1 MTIRGAVLAGGAA
14 SRFGGKP
21 KGLERVGGERIL
33 DRVVRSIQDAIGT
46 LPVLIANAPEASG
59 WRHDLE
65 VVPDVLPHRGSLGG
79 LYTAVVS
86 GDGPVLVLAWDM
98 PFVPPDLLRDLVEG
112 AGDNEI
118 FLPAAEDPNEIEPLC
133 GVYTPAC
140 APVMRRHLDEED
152 FRAAGFHEEV
162 RTGFLPLE
170 EVTKHGDPA
179 TLFFNVNTVDDLAK
193 AEKLWRELNV

>member
-1 MTIRGAVLAGGAA
+1 MTIRSAVLAGGAS

-33 DRVVRSIQDAIGT
+33 DRVVHSIQDAVGT
-46 LPVLIANAPEASG
+46 LPVLIANAPEAVG
-59 WRHDLE
+59 WRHDLT
-65 VVPDVLPHRGSLGG
+65 VTPDVLPNRGSLGG
-79 LYTAVVS
+79 IYTAVAS

-98 PFVPPDLLRDLVEG
+98 PFVPSSLLRELV
-112 AGDNEI
+112 ACARDYDV
-118 FLPAAEDPNEIEPLC
+118 FLPATDDPDEIEPLC
-133 GVYTPAC
+133 GIYGPAC
-140 APVMRRHLDEED
+140 VPVIRQHLEDED
-152 FRAAGFHEEV
+152 FRATGFHEEV

-193 AEKLWRELNV
+193 AKKLWRVLNV